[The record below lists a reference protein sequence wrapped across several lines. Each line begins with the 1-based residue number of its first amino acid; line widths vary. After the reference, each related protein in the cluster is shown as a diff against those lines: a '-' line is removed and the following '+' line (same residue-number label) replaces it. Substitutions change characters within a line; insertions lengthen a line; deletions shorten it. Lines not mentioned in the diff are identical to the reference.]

1 MACSKLTTAIINRTE
16 QALILR
22 VGNQNCF
29 AKLATVGVGG
39 QHKVEIDV
47 NWTYQEF
54 SLEPA
59 AQLTTGATLQK
70 LIVNSDDCCDFER
83 ITVTQSGGTLQAD
96 KIPRG
101 KLHGADGEPCITWR
115 SYFSWPKLNWRF
127 WLWTRDM

>member
-1 MACSKLTTAIINRTE
+1 MACTKLITAIINRTE
-16 QALILR
+16 QALILK

-59 AQLTTGATLQK
+59 TAGATLQK
-70 LIVNSDDCCDFER
+70 IVVNSDDCCDFER
-83 ITVTQSGGTLQAD
+83 ITITESGGKFQVD

-101 KLHGADGEPCITWR
+101 QVNASDSGLFNTRR
-115 SYFSWPKLNWRF
+115 SYFSWPKFNWRF
-127 WLWTRDM
+127 WLWTRV